1 MLILNSVLTITMVV
15 GMTVMRK
22 ANVVVRD
29 LSALEALG
37 GVTNICSDKTGTLTQ
52 DAMIVKKVWL
62 PKVGIYTVNHST
74 NPDDPTEGAVT
85 KRPITAPHPP
95 RNQDNPDYDQ
105 QRSAAALKFDIPSEY
120 AAKDQR
126 MRKQNSEE
134 EEAAEVTPELKA
146 FLRPT
151 ALCNL
156 ATVKHEKIEGE
167 VGRKW
172 QTTGEPTE
180 IALQVFAHR
189 FDFGRRR
196 LESEGWKQ
204 VAEFPFDSSI
214 KRMSVIY
221 NSPDNEISLV
231 FTKGAVERILD
242 FCSSIGTGSNNQP
255 ITEELKEQVI
265 AQMDEFAAQG
275 QRVLAVA
282 SRTWEGDFVS
292 KGRKSGDDELRKEVE
307 QDLTLVGLVGIYDPP
322 RDETKDVIRECSEA
336 GIKVHMLTVSKTPR
350 NYTKQLLIY
359 GTGRPPSHSNR
370 HCKGNWNHPSQSWNP
385 TSRCLGINR

>member
-1 MLILNSVLTITMVV
+1 
-15 GMTVMRK
+15 MRK

-37 GVTNICSDKTGTLTQ
+37 GITNICSDKTGTLTQ
-52 DAMIVKKVWL
+52 GAMIVKKVWL
-62 PKVGIYTVNHST
+62 PKVGIYTVKHST
-74 NPDDPTEGAVT
+74 DPNNPTEGSVSKGPLTPAT
-85 KRPITAPHPP
+85 LPAREETA
-95 RNQDNPDYDQ
+95 DYDQ
-105 QRSAAALKFDIPSEY
+105 QRSAAALKFDIPSEK

-126 MRKQNSEE
+126 LNRQKSDEE
-134 EEAAEVTPELKA
+134 ETAAEVTPELEA

-156 ATVKHEKIEGE
+156 ATVKHEQVEGE
-167 VGRKW
+167 VSRKW

-189 FDFGRRR
+189 FDYGKRR

-221 NSPDNEISLV
+221 NTSESKNSMI

-242 FCSSIGTGSNNQP
+242 FCSSIGTGKHNQP
-255 ITEELKEQVI
+255 ITDELKEQVI

-282 SRTWEGDFVS
+282 SRTWSGDFNT
-292 KGRKSGDDELRKEVE
+292 GNMRSGDDEVRKEVE

-322 RDETKDVIRECSEA
+322 RDETKGAVQECSEA
-336 GIKVHMLTVSKTPR
+336 GIKVHMLTVRIQTIIHSRVTDILHRETIQRLQQRLQKKSELFPVTWESFHR
-350 NYTKQLLIY
+350 RLQHQLL
-359 GTGRPPSHSNR
+359 RR
-370 HCKGNWNHPSQSWNP
+370 QQ
-385 TSRCLGINR
+385 TSIT

>member
-1 MLILNSVLTITMVV
+1 MVV

-52 DAMIVKKVWL
+52 GAMIVKKVWL
-62 PKVGIYTVNHST
+62 PKVGIYTVKHSMGP
-74 NPDDPTEGAVT
+74 NDPTQGTVS
-85 KRPITAPHPP
+85 KDLITAPKPP
-95 RNQDNPDYDQ
+95 VMEETADYDQ
-105 QRSAAALKFDIPSEY
+105 QRSAAALKFDIPSEK

-126 MRKQNSEE
+126 LSWQISDED
-134 EEAAEVTPELKA
+134 EAPAEVTPELEA

-156 ATVKHEKIEGE
+156 ATVKHERVEGE
-167 VGRKW
+167 VSRKW

-189 FDFGRRR
+189 FDYGKRR

-221 NSPDNEISLV
+221 NSLDNGNSMV

-255 ITEELKEQVI
+255 ITDELKEQVM

-282 SRTWEGDFVS
+282 SRSWNGGFNAENRG
-292 KGRKSGDDELRKEVE
+292 SGDDELRKEIE

-322 RDETKDVIRECSEA
+322 RDETKGAVRECSEA
-336 GIKVHMLTVSKTPR
+336 GIKVHMLTVSTYLFIFSTITE
-350 NYTKQLLIY
+350 N
-359 GTGRPPSHSNR
+359 
-370 HCKGNWNHPSQSWNP
+370 
-385 TSRCLGINR
+385 

>member
-1 MLILNSVLTITMVV
+1 MVV

-52 DAMIVKKVWL
+52 GAMIVKKVWL
-62 PKVGIYTVNHST
+62 PKVGIYTVKHSV
-74 NPDDPTEGAVT
+74 DPSDPSEGTVS
-85 KRPITAPHPP
+85 KDPITTPKPP
-95 RNQDNPDYDQ
+95 VREEPADYDQ
-105 QRSAAALKFDIPSEY
+105 QRSAAALKFDIPSEK
-120 AAKDQR
+120 AAKGQR
-126 MRKQNSEE
+126 LSRQISDKDK
-134 EEAAEVTPELKA
+134 APAEVTPELEA

-156 ATVKHEKIEGE
+156 ATVKHERVEGE
-167 VGRKW
+167 DNQKW

-189 FDFGRRR
+189 FNYGKRR

-204 VAEFPFDSSI
+204 VAEFPFESSI

-221 NSPDNEISLV
+221 NSPDNENSIV

-255 ITEELKEQVI
+255 ITDELKEQVI

-275 QRVLAVA
+275 QRVLAIA
-282 SRTWEGDFVS
+282 SRAWNGNFNAE
-292 KGRKSGDDELRKEVE
+292 KRRSGDDEVRKEVE

-322 RDETKDVIRECSEA
+322 RDETKGAVRECSEA
-336 GIKVHMLTVSKTPR
+336 GIKVHMLTVSTYLFILSTITE
-350 NYTKQLLIY
+350 N
-359 GTGRPPSHSNR
+359 
-370 HCKGNWNHPSQSWNP
+370 
-385 TSRCLGINR
+385 